1 MPLHRVIVGVD
12 GSAGSLRAVEWAVGL
27 VSETEAELVAV
38 HVLSYY
44 VEMRRDVSLET
55 MTLWRKDLEEKLAGP
70 WTQAARRPGVRCQ
83 VRARVIEEESAWSGL
98 MAAADEERAD
108 LIVVGT
114 QGHGGIADRVL
125 GGASYR
131 LTHIAHQPVVVVPRE
146 WKLNMPGAL

>member
-12 GSAGSLRAVEWAVGL
+12 GSAGSLRAVEWAVDL
-27 VSETEAELVAV
+27 VSETDAELVAV

-44 VEMRRDVSLET
+44 VEMRRDALLET
-55 MTLWRKDLEEKLAGP
+55 MTLWRKDLEAKLEGP
-70 WTQAARRPGVRCQ
+70 WTAAARRPGRRCPL
-83 VRARVIEEESAWSGL
+83 RTRVVEHESAWSGL
-98 MAAADEERAD
+98 MAAAEEEGAD

-131 LTHIAHQPVVVVPRE
+131 LTHLARQPVVVVPRE
-146 WKLNMPGAL
+146 WAHP